1 MANMADRF
9 FAINTEP
16 ANAYGTSIVSGL
28 KYGEID
34 DESFVPNFE
43 IMTRSDVSRYGPR
56 ATAIGMETVAGSISF
71 AMLGDEFTGKLLANA
86 WGKSTTSGSGS
97 AYTHTLEEG
106 KSDSAATLASGAYTG
121 WNSLTAV
128 IGREGRSHR
137 FPGQLLNSLTIGANM
152 NEYVMCSAEFIGCG
166 EDNSAEHADAAP
178 GDNDFHTADA
188 FHFEGAHVAFQ
199 GLASVSGERS
209 KLVQSVE
216 LTINLN
222 RDTDSAT
229 ALGNNTYTKIPVCG
243 MREITGSLTFNRV
256 IHDNVSSDTGLND
269 VLNEPFYKQLAG
281 GLLVNGTTSD
291 PAISLFFDGG
301 TNESLQIDLFKVQ
314 YDAPDST
321 ISGRDRQTMTVS
333 FTALYDEGVGA
344 MSKAVWKSTK
354 STAPLA

>member
-1 MANMADRF
+1 MADRF

-16 ANAYGTSIVSGL
+16 SNAYGTPIVTGL

-34 DESFVPNFE
+34 DESFVPSFE
-43 IMTRSDVSRYGPR
+43 IMTRSDVSRYGAR
-56 ATAIGMETVAGSISF
+56 TTAIGLETVAGSISF

-86 WGKSTTSGSGS
+86 WGKSTTTGSGS
-97 AYTHTLEEG
+97 AYVHTLEEG
-106 KSDSAATLASGAYTG
+106 QSDAHAALNSGTYTG
-121 WNSLTAV
+121 WNSLTCV
-128 IGREGRSHR
+128 VGREGRSHR
-137 FPGQLLNSLTIGANM
+137 FPGQVLNSLTIGANM

-166 EDNSAEHADAAP
+166 ENNASEHADSAP
-178 GDNDFHTADA
+178 GDNDFHTSDA

-216 LTINLN
+216 LNINLN
-222 RDTDSAT
+222 RDADSAT
-229 ALGNNTYTKIPVCG
+229 ALGNNSYTKMPVVG
-243 MREITGSLTFNRV
+243 MREITGSITFNRV
-256 IHDNVSSDTGLND
+256 IHDNVTDTSLND
-269 VLNEPFYKQLAG
+269 VTNEPFYKQLAG
-281 GLLVNGTTSD
+281 GLLVNGSASD
-291 PAISLFFDGG
+291 PAISLYFEGA
-301 TNESLQIDLFKVQ
+301 TNENLQIDLYKVQ

-321 ISGRDRQTMTVS
+321 ISGRDRQTMSVS